1 VNAVTKS
8 NVCQINFNKW
18 IKTKLEWLKVTI
30 MCLLNGF
37 DTITCISLKSQNFNN
52 DILQLSNIAI
62 GGAQVPISILGE
74 SFR

>member
-1 VNAVTKS
+1 
-8 NVCQINFNKW
+8 
-18 IKTKLEWLKVTI
+18 

-37 DTITCISLKSQNFNN
+37 DTITYISLKKQNFNG

>member
-1 VNAVTKS
+1 
-8 NVCQINFNKW
+8 
-18 IKTKLEWLKVTI
+18 

-52 DILQLSNIAI
+52 DILQLSNIGI

-74 SFR
+74 SFIDNM